1 MSELIDLR
9 RASRLHV
16 VGVGGP
22 GMSAIATCLTQMG
35 HQVSGSDIK
44 ASEVIDRLAS
54 LGVQINIGHDNAAVH
69 GCDAVT
75 YSTAIPR
82 TNIELVEAEQTGVNV
97 LNRAAMLASIC
108 AMSPSIGVAGTHG
121 KTTTTSLLVRIF
133 SEAGLDPNFVVGGEV
148 LDEGVGARWTGAPW
162 TIVEAD
168 ESDGTHLELPLSATI
183 LTNIDSDHLD
193 QYGDLVGIAKS
204 FQQYVL
210 GIQGPVVMCLDDPLI
225 ADLVKP
231 QQCVTYGFTSEAD
244 FRCHSVESNNGLT
257 SFEISMHGS
266 SIGTQ
271 GLHVQMSLR
280 GRHNVLNVTAAI
292 AMAVHCGV
300 DPLVASAAVAKFGGV
315 GRRFEIIGHADDIT
329 FVDDY
334 AHLPREIAAVMSA
347 AKSSDD
353 HWDRVVAVFQ
363 PNRYNRMAVMSN
375 EYADA
380 FVDAD
385 VVVIT
390 DIYASGTKKIE
401 GVTGRLVV
409 EAVLKSHPHAQ
420 VLWHAERDS
429 LAEFVN
435 QLVQPGDVCIS
446 MGCGD
451 IEYLPQ
457 EILSARSD
465 RMTR

>member
-1 MSELIDLR
+1 MNGILDLHR
-9 RASRLHV
+9 HLRLHV

-22 GMSAIATCLTQMG
+22 GMSAIATCLAQMG
-35 HQVSGSDIK
+35 HEVSGSDIK
-44 ASEVIDRLAS
+44 SSELIDRLVD
-54 LGVQINIGHDNAAVH
+54 LGIRVNIGHDSSVVRD
-69 GCDAVT
+69 CDAVT
-75 YSTAIPR
+75 ASTAIPR
-82 TNIELVEAEQTGVNV
+82 TNIELVEAKQSHVPV

-133 SEAGLDPNFVVGGEV
+133 TEAGLDPNFVVGGEL
-148 LDEGVGARWTGAPW
+148 LDEGVGARWTGAEW

-193 QYGDLVGIAKS
+193 HYGDLQGITNS
-204 FQQYVL
+204 FQKYVL
-210 GIQGPVVMCLDDPLI
+210 GIDGPVVMCVDDPTI

-231 QQCVTYGFTSEAD
+231 QQCVTYGFSGDAQ

-257 SFEISMHGS
+257 SFVISTNN
-266 SIGTQ
+266 GTSVVVDVS
-271 GLHVQMSLR
+271 VQMSLR

-292 AMAVHCGV
+292 AMAVSCGV
-300 DPLVASAAVAKFGGV
+300 DPHVAVSAVAKFGGV
-315 GRRFEIIGHADDIT
+315 GRRFEIIGDVDGIT

-353 HWDRVVAVFQ
+353 HWERVVAVFQ
-363 PNRYNRMAVMSN
+363 PNRYNRMAVMSH

-390 DIYASGTKKIE
+390 DIYASGTQKID
-401 GVTGRLVV
+401 GITGRLVV
-409 EAVLKSHPHAQ
+409 EAVLQAHPHAQ
-420 VLWHAERDS
+420 VFWHAERDS

-435 QLVQPGDVCIS
+435 QLVQPRDVCIS

-457 EILSARSD
+457 ELVSLRSD
-465 RMTR
+465 GAAK

>member
-1 MSELIDLR
+1 MSDRFDLSQP
-9 RASRLHV
+9 SRLHV

-22 GMSAIATCLTQMG
+22 GMSAIATCLAQMG
-35 HQVSGSDIK
+35 HDVSGSDIK
-44 ASEVIDRLAS
+44 ASEVIDRLVG
-54 LGVQINIGHDNAAVH
+54 LGIQINIGHDKSVIR

-82 TNIELVEAEQTGVNV
+82 TNIELVEAELTGVRV

-121 KTTTTSLLVRIF
+121 KTTTTSLLVKIF
-133 SEAGLDPNFVVGGEV
+133 SEAGLDPNFVVGGEI
-148 LDEGVGARWTGAPW
+148 LDEEVGARWTGAPW

-168 ESDGTHLELPLSATI
+168 ESDGTHLELPLSATV

-193 QYGDLVGIAKS
+193 QYGDLQGIAQS

-210 GIQGPVVMCLDDPLI
+210 GVRGPVVMCCDDPLI
-225 ADLVKP
+225 AGLVKP
-231 QQCVTYGFTSEAD
+231 QQCVTYGFTSDAD
-244 FRCHSVESNNGLT
+244 FRCHSVESSNGQT
-257 SFEISMHGS
+257 SFEISMPGS
-266 SIGTQ
+266 SIDARV
-271 GLHVQMSLR
+271 LHVHMSLR

-292 AMAVHCGV
+292 AMAIQCGI
-300 DPLVASAAVAKFGGV
+300 DAQVAVSAVAKFGGV
-315 GRRFEIIGHADDIT
+315 GRRFEIIGQVDNIT

-353 HWDRVVAVFQ
+353 QWDRVVAVFQ
-363 PNRYNRMAVMSN
+363 PNRYNRMAVMSH

-390 DIYASGTKKIE
+390 DIYASGTKVIE

-409 EAVLKSHPHAQ
+409 EAVLNAHPHAQ
-420 VLWHAERDS
+420 VLWHAERDT

-435 QLVQPGDVCIS
+435 KLVQPGDVCIS

-457 EILSARSD
+457 EILSTRSD
-465 RMTR
+465 RTA